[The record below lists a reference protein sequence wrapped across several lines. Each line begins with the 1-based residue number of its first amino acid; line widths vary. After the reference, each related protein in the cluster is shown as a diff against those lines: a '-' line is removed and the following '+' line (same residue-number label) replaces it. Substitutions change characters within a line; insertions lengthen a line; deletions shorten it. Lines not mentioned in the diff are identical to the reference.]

1 MTPPPDAMATDLA
14 NDSRDPASARPCSS
28 VTAGSSVHPRPVFLN
43 LMRIQMLVGA
53 LTAIGHRIS
62 GIVLA
67 ASVPWAVYLL
77 KLSLRDTRA

>member
-14 NDSRDPASARPCSS
+14 DHPPDPASARPCSS

>member
-1 MTPPPDAMATDLA
+1 
-14 NDSRDPASARPCSS
+14 
-28 VTAGSSVHPRPVFLN
+28 
-43 LMRIQMLVGA
+43 MRIQMLVGA